1 MYQLSAAAEVSADS
15 LKGSLSFTD
24 PDYNFT
30 GKELSYY
37 LQNIKN
43 DKSDSGYE
51 NNVIGG
57 GISLSYEKFKDI
69 YFSPGFSLTFD
80 DLTNR

>member
-1 MYQLSAAAEVSADS
+1 MARKRYIISAAAEFSQES
-15 LKGSLSFTD
+15 LKGSVSFTD

-30 GKELSYY
+30 GKELTYY

-51 NNVIGG
+51 NNVFGG
-57 GISLSYEKFKDI
+57 GSRFIL
-69 YFSPGFSLTFD
+69 
-80 DLTNR
+80 